1 LVHTSQPLGRL
12 AAGGRHDG
20 SPETGHSTRL
30 IWIAVIL
37 LAATMA
43 GFIAG
48 LWPSPGGG
56 DAAAAILTG
65 GGAFGTATLVLL
77 AIAHFAVGQQR

>member
-1 LVHTSQPLGRL
+1 
-12 AAGGRHDG
+12 
-20 SPETGHSTRL
+20 L

-48 LWPSPGGG
+48 FVAFTGGG

-65 GGAFGTATLVLL
+65 GGAFGTVTSARSVTWTLYAPVVLM
-77 AIAHFAVGQQR
+77 